1 MIFENYAYNMGG
13 GMYINGYMGTVSVT
27 FDPVNRC
34 SIYNNT
40 AGAGQDIVAHSI
52 SNDLNIPL
60 QKFTVAH
67 PSSYYAAPYRA
78 WGNEFRLNI
87 SAVEADHQEINSD
100 LYVSPDGND
109 NNDGLSPASALK
121 TIRTAVYRIA
131 ADSLN
136 QKTVHILPGTYSRTA
151 NQQVFPIPLKSWV
164 KVQGSGIDTTLVM
177 GEMDPAFAAGQNYSL
192 NVFSSFYQSHAR
204 LSELSITSH
213 HYSNSC
219 GLWGFDESEM
229 QLSKLRLYNLCPN
242 DNAVLDITY
251 NRNCLW
257 NEILVEDI
265 STVKFGL
272 IQCAGYFSGTVKDS
286 VFRNAVSTYISDEVW
301 ARALVWITLGQSVLI
316 ENSIFSNLTMMD
328 DDSHAIQLGGATDTE
343 FIPNYTISNCIFSD
357 IHCNVRGTIIHGQ
370 NYPNIAITNCTF
382 AGQTGNGEALMVN
395 GIVTISNC
403 IFYNDRSV
411 EIAINPMDGSGITTT
426 LTLDNNLIRNGFS
439 DIWQAPGNTI
449 HYHDTNIS
457 GNPMFLGGDDLH
469 DPLYYSLA
477 AGSPC
482 INTGTP
488 DTLGLDLL
496 PYDLAGNWRVW
507 NGRIDMGCY
516 EYGSAP
522 WVANDD
528 PVIPEVVPGL
538 MLSNY
543 PNPFNPS
550 TTIAYQLPKSG
561 KVRLDIYNLK
571 GQHVVT
577 LVDEAK
583 VAGSH
588 TVIWNGA
595 DSSGSSV
602 ASGIYLY
609 RLSFDGMNQTNKMLL
624 MK

>member
-1 MIFENYAYNMGG
+1 
-13 GMYINGYMGTVSVT
+13 MYINGYMGAVSVT

-52 SNDLNIPL
+52 NNDLSIPL
-60 QKFTVAH
+60 QKFTVAN

-87 SAVEADHQEINSD
+87 SAVEADHQEVNSD

-109 NNDGLSPASALK
+109 NNDGLNPASALK

-136 QKTVHILPGTYSRTA
+136 QKTVHILSGTYSRTA

-164 KVQGSGIDTTLVM
+164 KVQGSGIDETQII
-177 GEMDPAFAAGQNYSL
+177 GEVDPAFANTQYNPL
-192 NVFSSFYQSHAR
+192 NVFTSFYQTHAS
-204 LSELSITSH
+204 LEDLSITTSG
-213 HYSNSC
+213 SNNSC
-219 GLWGFDESEM
+219 AIWGFREDYLHLE
-229 QLSKLRLYNLCPN
+229 KLRMHNLSP
-242 DNAVLDITY
+242 DQNAIIHISYAT
-251 NRNCLW
+251 NCLW
-257 NEILVEDI
+257 DSL
-265 STVKFGL
+265 L
-272 IQCAGYFSGTVKDS
+272 IQDFTTDS
-286 VFRNAVSTYISDEVW
+286 VGFLYSDGYISGVISNSIFRNATSTFTSNEVW
-301 ARALVWITLGQSVLI
+301 ASPLIWVSIGQNLI
-316 ENSIFSNLTMMD
+316 VENSVFTNLVMMD
-328 DDSHAIQLGGATDTE
+328 DDSQAITFGGLSNPDYVPHYK
-343 FIPNYTISNCIFSD
+343 IQNCIFSD
-357 IHCNVRGTIIHGQ
+357 IHCNVRGMLLLGY
-370 NYPNIAITNCTF
+370 NYPLVEITNCTF

-411 EIAINPMDGSGITTT
+411 EIAINPMDGSGITST

-457 GNPMFLGGDDLH
+457 GNPLFLGGDDVH

-488 DTLGLDLL
+488 DTLGLNLL

-516 EYGSAP
+516 EYGSTP

-528 PVIPEVVPGL
+528 PYIPEVEPGL

-543 PNPFNPS
+543 PNPFNPT
-550 TTIAYQLPKSG
+550 TTIAYQLPKNG
-561 KVRLDIYNLK
+561 KVRMDIYNLK
-571 GQHVVT
+571 GQHVTT
-577 LVDEAK
+577 LVDEVK

-588 TVIWNGA
+588 TAIWNGT

-602 ASGIYLY
+602 ASGVYIY
-609 RLSFDGMNQTNKMLL
+609 RLSFNGVSQSNKMLL